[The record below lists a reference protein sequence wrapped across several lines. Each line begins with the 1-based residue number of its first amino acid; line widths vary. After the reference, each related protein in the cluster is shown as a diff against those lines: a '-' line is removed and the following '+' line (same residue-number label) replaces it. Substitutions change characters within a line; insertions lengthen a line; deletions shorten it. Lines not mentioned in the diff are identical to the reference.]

1 MAKSNGK
8 SKSRSPSGMTSKKC
22 NYNGNSNSNYN
33 SNSSYNSNSNYNGN
47 GNYNSNSSIGNGI
60 SNSKATALRQA
71 MAAVT
76 SCWASVWICLR
87 CVAPLKD
94 SA

>member
-1 MAKSNGK
+1 MAKSNGGSNDK
-8 SKSRSPSGMTSKKC
+8 SESRSPSGMTSKKC
-22 NYNGNSNSNYN
+22 NYNGNSNYN
-33 SNSSYNSNSNYNGN
+33 DN
-47 GNYNSNSSIGNGI
+47 GNYNYNGSNSSIGN
-60 SNSKATALRQA
+60 SNSKATALCQA

>member
-1 MAKSNGK
+1 
-8 SKSRSPSGMTSKKC
+8 MTSKKC
-22 NYNGNSNSNYN
+22 N
-33 SNSSYNSNSNYNGN
+33 YNSNSNYNGN
-47 GNYNSNSSIGNGI
+47 GNGNYNSNGSNSSIGNGI
-60 SNSKATALRQA
+60 SNSKATALCQA